1 MSASVFDSMSGYVDL
16 TSIYQ
21 SAQSQQKQMAQYTI
35 AQAANLMG
43 QNKNAKAITLFKQAL
58 GMDPQNTTAYSY
70 LGQLYLAQGDN
81 NDAINTFKKL
91 VSVMSASASSYTT
104 AATSSSSTTSATPT
118 LQTAYVSLGNAYL
131 QNKQYSDSE
140 KAFKK
145 AEQLNPRDPVAPYTL
160 GQQYLTQGNLSGA
173 LTQFE
178 KAQKISPNDGN
189 VYYALGEV
197 CNKMGDY
204 KDAVASLT
212 KSLYLKSNFPSA
224 NYQLGVA
231 YNGLGQTADAQKQL
245 TILKGSNTS
254 LASQLQN
261 VLSNPQMVTVD
272 SMATQNNKFDDILG
286 PATPLWY
293 LDTSLSTP
301 NSSETFSMTIA
312 FNNAMDVSSI
322 TNPANW
328 TLSRANSPEAGYYND
343 MMPQSSKDA
352 AIPPTPLSVTYN
364 TLTNEATVN
373 FQLSQNADGSAV
385 IDPSHIVFTFNGKDA
400 QGRTMDQAA
409 NSVDGANAA
418 PF

>member
-35 AQAANLMG
+35 VQAANLMG
-43 QNKNAKAITLFKQAL
+43 KNQNAKAITLFKQAL

-70 LGQLYLAQGDN
+70 LGQLYMAQGDN

-91 VSVMSASASSYTT
+91 VSVLGSSASSYTS
-104 AATSSSSTTSATPT
+104 AATSSSTSTTPT

-145 AEQLNPRDPVAPYTL
+145 AEQLNPSDPVAPYTL

-197 CNKMGDY
+197 ANQMGDY
-204 KDAVASLT
+204 QDAVASLT

-231 YNGLGQTADAQKQL
+231 YSGLGQTANAQKQL
-245 TILKGSNTS
+245 TILQGSDTS
-254 LASQLQN
+254 LASQLKN
-261 VLSNPQMVTVD
+261 VISNPQIVTVD
-272 SMATQNNKFDDILG
+272 SMATQNNKFDDVLG

-312 FNNAMDVSSI
+312 FNNDMDVSSI
-322 TNPANW
+322 TNTANW
-328 TLSRANSPEAGYYND
+328 TLSRANSPDAGYYND
-343 MMPQSSKDA
+343 MMPQSSQDA
-352 AIPPTPLSVTYN
+352 AIPATPLSVTYN
-364 TLTNEATVN
+364 SLTNEATVN
-373 FQLSQNADGSAV
+373 FQLSQNADGNAL

-400 QGRTMDQAA
+400 QGRTMDQTA
-409 NSVDGANAA
+409 NSVDGANSA